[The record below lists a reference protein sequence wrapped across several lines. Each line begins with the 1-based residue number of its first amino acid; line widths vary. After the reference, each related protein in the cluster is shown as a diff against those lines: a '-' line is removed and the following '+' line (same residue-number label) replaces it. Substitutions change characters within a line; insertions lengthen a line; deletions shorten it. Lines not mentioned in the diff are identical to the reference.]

1 MSCRTA
7 NSKYFQISIVFLLT
21 GSLSRSASS
30 TDRGDLV
37 SGGGGTSRTTSVGN
51 LTSSFA
57 QTELNLNAVM
67 EETAKDMIDSGMQ
80 ASSGMYKE
88 RNISVTEEEYEP
100 QSLLLAMGTSSGDD
114 SATAMAVSGT
124 TTTATADHKERYS
137 SVSEGDDVMVDAIGG
152 GESAEEVTMIG
163 NIMNIL
169 SFNSI
174 V

>member
-1 MSCRTA
+1 M
-7 NSKYFQISIVFLLT
+7 
-21 GSLSRSASS
+21 SRSASG
-30 TDRGDLV
+30 TDRGDLL
-37 SGGGGTSRTTSVGN
+37 SGSSAGTSRTTSIGN

-57 QTELNLNAVM
+57 QTELNLNAVT

-100 QSLLLAMGTSSGDD
+100 QLLAMTTTMGTSSGDD
-114 SATAMAVSGT
+114 SATMAVSDST
-124 TTTATADHKERYS
+124 TTTDHKKKERYS

-152 GESAEEVTMIG
+152 GAEEVTMIG

-169 SFNSI
+169 SFHSMH
-174 V
+174 

>member
-1 MSCRTA
+1 M
-7 NSKYFQISIVFLLT
+7 
-21 GSLSRSASS
+21 SRSASG
-30 TDRGDLV
+30 TDRGDLL
-37 SGGGGTSRTTSVGN
+37 SGSSAGTSRTTSIGN

-57 QTELNLNAVM
+57 QTELNLNAVT

-100 QSLLLAMGTSSGDD
+100 QLLAMTTTMGTSSGDD
-114 SATAMAVSGT
+114 SATMAVSDST
-124 TTTATADHKERYS
+124 TTTDHKEKERYS

-152 GESAEEVTMIG
+152 GAEEVTMIG

-169 SFNSI
+169 SFHSMH
-174 V
+174 